1 MDRANAVEAA
11 RSAAVKKQAE
21 VDAWRANGPET
32 SWGFHSRAQKE
43 SKFPGEPW

>member
-11 RSAAVKKQAE
+11 RVAAVNKQAE

-32 SWGFHSRAQKE
+32 SWGLRAQKE
-43 SKFPGEPW
+43 AQFPGEPWQ